1 MRVLLI
7 SSSFPYPIDIG
18 RKVIISGFL
27 EYFLCAF
34 GAANVIFAYVASGAE
49 VPRRGELGCEVVA
62 LPLDGIARRLIGVT
76 WESLVRRRH
85 AVQEMMVYSQTAAV
99 RLKTLLYGTAPDL
112 VVVDTV
118 RMAQYLEAETRRSAR
133 TFVYLDDLYSLRYR
147 RMLLAMR
154 AYPDVPFDSIGSFG
168 RFMPGYVRRV
178 AAAPTLQ
185 RSLLRL
191 ESRLLEEREQEMPLH
206 FDRALLLNAEEAAH
220 LAKQTGA
227 TNIYTVKPLLRS
239 HRRRLSRRFT
249 GEPTYVFL
257 GNLQY
262 PANAYSLSLFMR
274 KAMPTLMRAQP
285 RTKLIVIG
293 RGANEDLIEQG
304 KASDGRVEFLDF
316 VDDLAPLMST
326 AAAMVVPL
334 VYGSGLKMKVLDALY
349 YGLPVVSTP
358 QGIDG
363 VPVTPGRECFVKDDI
378 ESFAQPLTELLDPG
392 RNRWMSDC
400 AQDLYAAQFA
410 PDIVWAE
417 YQGIFGMTEVPRA
430 LPQPQTYAQ

>member
-1 MRVLLI
+1 MRVLVI

-18 RKVIISGFL
+18 RKVVISGFL
-27 EYFLCAF
+27 QYFLRAF
-34 GAANVIFAYVASGAE
+34 GADNVIFAYVASGGE
-49 VPRRGELGCEVVA
+49 VVPRGELGCGVVA

-85 AVQEMMVYSQTAAV
+85 AIQEMMVYSQAAAT
-99 RLKTLLYGTAPDL
+99 RIKKLLYVTSPDF

-118 RMAQYLEAETRRSAR
+118 RMAQYLEAEVRRSAR

-154 AYPDVPFDSIGSFG
+154 AYPDVAFDSIGSFG

-206 FDRALLLNAEEAAH
+206 FDRALLLNADEAAR
-220 LAKQTGA
+220 LGKQTGA
-227 TNIYTVKPLLRS
+227 TNIYTVKPLLPGQ
-239 HRRRLSRRFT
+239 RRRLPRRFA

-262 PANAYSLSLFMR
+262 PANSHSLSLFMR
-274 KAMPTLMRAQP
+274 NAMPPLVRAQP

-293 RGANEDLIEQG
+293 RGANSDLIQQS
-304 KASDGRVEFLDF
+304 KAWDGRVQFVDF
-316 VDDLAPLMST
+316 VEDLAPLMST

-363 VPVTPGRECFVKDDI
+363 VPVTPGRECFVGDDI
-378 ESFAQPLTELLDPG
+378 ESLAQPLMELLDVG

-410 PDIVWAE
+410 PDVVSAE
-417 YQGIFGMTEVPRA
+417 YQRIFCTTELPAVVPRRQA
-430 LPQPQTYAQ
+430 YAH

>member
-1 MRVLLI
+1 MRVLVI

-27 EYFLCAF
+27 EYFLRTF
-34 GAANVIFAYVASGAE
+34 GADNVVFAYVASGRE
-49 VPRRGELGCEVVA
+49 VAPRGELTCDVVA
-62 LPLDGIARRLIGVT
+62 LPLDSIARRLIGVT
-76 WESLVRRRH
+76 WESFVRRRH
-85 AVQEMMVYSQTAAV
+85 ALQEMMVYSQTAATYI
-99 RLKTLLYGTAPDL
+99 KKLLYATSPDL

-118 RMAQYLEAETRRSAR
+118 RMAQYLEAEARRSAR

-154 AYPDVPFDSIGSFG
+154 AYPDVAFDSIGSFG

-191 ESRLLEEREQEMPLH
+191 ESRLLEEREQVMPLH
-206 FDRALLLNAEEAAH
+206 FDRALLLNAEEAAS

-227 TNIYTVKPLLRS
+227 TNICTIKPLLRG
-239 HRRRLSRRFT
+239 HRHRLPRRFT
-249 GEPTYVFL
+249 GDPTYIFL
-257 GNLQY
+257 GNMQY
-262 PANAYSLSLFMR
+262 PANAYSLSLFMC
-274 KAMPTLMRAQP
+274 KAMPPLVRAQP

-293 RGANEDLIEQG
+293 RGANADLMEQG
-304 KASDGRVEFLDF
+304 KACDGRVQFLDF
-316 VDDLAPLMST
+316 VEDMAPLMST

-363 VPVTPGRECFVKDDI
+363 VPVTPGRECFVEEDI
-378 ESFAQPLTELLDPG
+378 ESFVHPLTELLDLC

-400 AQDLYAAQFA
+400 AQDLYATQFA
-410 PDIVWAE
+410 PDVVWAE
-417 YQGIFGMTEVPRA
+417 YQEIFGMAELPTA
-430 LPQPQTYAQ
+430 MPQPQTYAQ